1 MAGRS
6 WYKTKDADGKIFNNH
21 NVAPTYHSQRIF
33 LATGTSERTTRML
46 VRRHSPFLST
56 GGVGETCPSLRRPNG
71 RGVAEMWYGWEG
83 WGSNIELRL
92 IRLFAF
98 RYRAWVGCTAPTT
111 PSWQTSCLAART
123 RTASSCERHVAIV
136 AGWRFRGWWST
147 PLLRTRAANN
157 TGLDCCWAR
166 SQRSQIRFAA
176 LFLFLRGILNGSE
189 CGRSGHLTSLPSFF
203 VLLWR
208 LAATGWLPRRG
219 RCAV

>member
-1 MAGRS
+1 MAAGRS

-33 LATGTSERTTRML
+33 LATGTSERPTRML

-71 RGVAEMWYGWEG
+71 RGVAEIWYGWEG

-147 PLLRTRAANN
+147 PLLRTRAANK
-157 TGLDCCWAR
+157 TGLDCCWGAEPTLPE
-166 SQRSQIRFAA
+166 SFCGAIPVPQGYTKWIRMRQVRPFH
-176 LFLFLRGILNGSE
+176 F
-189 CGRSGHLTSLPSFF
+189 TS
-203 VLLWR
+203 
-208 LAATGWLPRRG
+208 
-219 RCAV
+219 